1 LLRRSIWPAVAA
13 GALSVTLARSGAAFV
28 VPGHDAVE
36 AATYKRLVAT
46 PKVDDGRGGRVSGR
60 EAIAFL
66 IRRGFLARPHCF
78 EAKSPQEDAACRE
91 ESRTRPLG
99 SWPALHSSSADLV
112 SERQFATNGQC
123 FHFMAGTSY
132 AWTTPIDPRTGFFAG
147 FSRDAYFRCTRLLTE
162 LFVETLRDPAG
173 SNEDN
178 RGLYALMHAVTDA
191 FSAAHVER
199 DARDRILYL
208 KPWRARGSLSYLVPG
223 HGAGLRFVAGP
234 THHDVIDDRDEDF
247 VRREDPAC
255 AALEN
260 AYAITE
266 ACLGRRGRRAVDALE
281 DLMLTVHACA
291 REIEAGIPVDV
302 RAVFVAFAGR
312 HLANPFAAPDTRP
325 PFWDERE
332 WNSAY
337 VFGFRFRDRPVPGAT
352 DLSVLAGASL
362 FTDLTLP
369 LVPFFSIE
377 AGCRRVAG
385 ACRLELGVDAL
396 TLLLPVTEGFAIGA
410 TPLSIVGSPGDA
422 PELSIG
428 ANVVRAD
435 LHLLDA
441 LWLSVSGPRYAWAHQ
456 RFDAE
461 LLAVSMGFSWNGKVP
476 PLETSN
482 TPPERPVRAR
492 ADSRTLEAEGGQE
505 KWTPAPLGASYRRR
519 ATTFVVHLAGGT
531 VIPDGQQGAYS
542 IGGLEVLFDRDRWDR
557 RAGFA
562 IGARADTEY
571 RPTEEGDHY
580 GAVASPVARF
590 YLVPNRLAIEADP
603 AMIDAG
609 ALRRKDGRVDP
620 FFDAALGGC
629 VAAIPLGHV
638 EFAFETPRFSY
649 RTASRVP
656 GTNLGVRLGLALQ

>member
-1 LLRRSIWPAVAA
+1 MLRRSLAPALAA
-13 GALSVTLARSGAAFV
+13 GILTIALARDGDAFV
-28 VPGHDAVE
+28 VAGHDAVE
-36 AATYKRLVAT
+36 AVTYKRLIAAPQVE
-46 PKVDDGRGGRVSGR
+46 DGRGGHVSGR
-60 EAIAFL
+60 EAVAFL
-66 IRRGFLARPHCF
+66 IRRGFLARPRCF
-78 EAKSPQEDAACRE
+78 EAKSPKEDATCRE
-91 ESRTRPLG
+91 EARTRPLG
-99 SWPALHSSSADLV
+99 SWPELHSSSADSV
-112 SERQFATNGQC
+112 TERQFSTNGQC
-123 FHFMAGTSY
+123 FHFMAATSY

-178 RGLYALMHAVTDA
+178 RGLYALMHAVADA

-199 DARDRILYL
+199 DASYRVLYL
-208 KPWRARGSLSYLVPG
+208 KPWRARAWLSYLLPG
-223 HGAGLRFVAGP
+223 HGAGLRFLAGP
-234 THHDVIDDRDEDF
+234 THHGFIDDRDEDF

-255 AALEN
+255 AALKN
-260 AYAITE
+260 AYALTD
-266 ACLGRRGRRAVDALE
+266 ACLSERGRRAVDALE
-281 DLMLTVHACA
+281 DLLLVVHALA
-291 REIEAGIPVDV
+291 REQEAGIPVDA
-302 RAVFVAFAGR
+302 RAAFVAFAGR
-312 HLANPFAAPDTRP
+312 HLASPFAAPDTRR
-325 PFWDERE
+325 PFWSDRE
-332 WNSAY
+332 WSSAY

-352 DLSVLAGASL
+352 DLSAIAGASL

-377 AGCRRVAG
+377 AGCRRLAG
-385 ACRLELGVDAL
+385 ACRLELGVDPL

-422 PELSIG
+422 PQLSIG

-435 LHLLDA
+435 LHVLDA
-441 LWLSVSGPRYAWAHQ
+441 LWLSVSGPRYAWGHQ

-461 LLAVSMGFSWNGKVP
+461 LVAVSMGFSWNGKVP

-482 TPPERPVRAR
+482 TPVERPVRAR

-505 KWTPAPLGASYRRR
+505 SWRPAPLVTYRRH
-519 ATTFVVHLAGGT
+519 ATTFVVHVAGGT

-571 RPTEEGDHY
+571 RPTEDGSHY

-609 ALRRKDGRVDP
+609 ALRRDDGRVEP
-620 FFDAALGGC
+620 FFDVALGGGI
-629 VAAIPLGHV
+629 AAIPLGHV
-638 EFAFETPRFSY
+638 ELALETPRLSY
-649 RTASRVP
+649 RTGSRVP
-656 GTNLGVRLGLALQ
+656 GTNLGVRLGLALE